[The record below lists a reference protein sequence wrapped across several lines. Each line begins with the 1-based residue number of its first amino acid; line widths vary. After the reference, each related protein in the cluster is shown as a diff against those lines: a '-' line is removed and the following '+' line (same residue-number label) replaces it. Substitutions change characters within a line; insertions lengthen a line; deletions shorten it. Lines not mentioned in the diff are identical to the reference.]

1 LKKTRNAKKLKAPE
15 LLSCRRKMTAIDII
29 QKILAESP
37 QVTQEQ
43 VLEMLRDERTR
54 SGGLLGDETLLR
66 LIAAKYGVEVQQNG
80 ISNSGTLAT
89 SCLFAGLN
97 DVSVA
102 GRLIAI
108 YPVRTYEGEKS
119 GKYAALMIADN
130 EGTLRVMLWN
140 EQANLVERGELK
152 IGQTLRLLHGY
163 TRADRYGKVELHL
176 GGRSRIEVDSPEKT
190 SPFPIAEKFT
200 TKIGSLTSASGTVH
214 ISGVVKA
221 ISGTTNFPRNDEVE
235 GKVMRITLADDSGQ
249 VTGVV
254 WNEKT
259 DELKTLKANS
269 RLVLINDRV
278 KETQNGGFEVH
289 VDSNTCVNFQAAEL
303 QLTKMA
309 SLTENQTVN
318 VQGVVASFPQ
328 TREVTTGK
336 GEKVKLTV
344 FNLKDDS
351 GTAQVSAWRQH
362 SDTFE
367 ALKIGD
373 EVTLENVYAKKGF
386 EGKMELSTRSGTEA
400 SIKPT

>member
-1 LKKTRNAKKLKAPE
+1 
-15 LLSCRRKMTAIDII
+15 MTAIDII
-29 QKILAESP
+29 QKILAENP

-43 VLEMLRDERTR
+43 VLEKLQDEKAR

-66 LIAAKYGVEVQQNG
+66 LIAARYGVEVQQNG
-80 ISNSGTLAT
+80 ISNSGTLST

-102 GRLIAI
+102 GRLIAV

-119 GKYAALMIADN
+119 GKYAALMIADD

-163 TRADRYGKVELHL
+163 TRADRYGKAELHL
-176 GGRSRIEVDSPEKT
+176 GGKSRIEVDPPEKN
-190 SPFPIAEKFT
+190 SLFPAAEKFT

-221 ISGTTNFPRNDEVE
+221 ISGTTNFPRSDEVE
-235 GKVMRITLADDSGQ
+235 GKVMRVTLADDSGQ
-249 VTGVV
+249 VTAVV

-259 DELKTLKANS
+259 DELKALKANS
-269 RLVLINDRV
+269 RVLLINARV
-278 KETQNGGFEVH
+278 KESQNGGFEVH
-289 VDSNTCVNFQAAEL
+289 VDSNTCINFQAAEL
-303 QLTKMA
+303 QLTKIA

-351 GTAQVSAWRQH
+351 GAVQVSAWRQH
-362 SDTFE
+362 ADALE